1 MTMREN
7 GFIRRLVAWYRRV
20 RVERDLDDEV
30 RFHIGMRVARNLRE
44 GLSRDEAERDANARF
59 GDVREVKA
67 AMREASRSKIA
78 RLLKSRSARM
88 AVSTSVVGVVAA
100 GAWLLLSGPSGQV
113 FEIGAEVSSPRVLEG
128 TNPRYTQVAMEA
140 KIQGGIVMTCIVQ
153 TDGSCT
159 DVDVVESLDTRY
171 GLDRQAQRAL
181 RQWRFEPGMRQ
192 GEPVPVLV
200 TVEMTFTLR

>member
-1 MTMREN
+1 MREN

-100 GAWLLLSGPSGQV
+100 GAWLLLSGPSGKV
-113 FEIGAEVSSPRVLEG
+113 FEIGAVVSSTRVLEG

-192 GEPVPVLV
+192 GEPVAWLV
-200 TVEMTFTLR
+200 SVEMTFPLR

>member
-1 MTMREN
+1 
-7 GFIRRLVAWYRRV
+7 
-20 RVERDLDDEV
+20 
-30 RFHIGMRVARNLRE
+30 
-44 GLSRDEAERDANARF
+44 
-59 GDVREVKA
+59 
-67 AMREASRSKIA
+67 
-78 RLLKSRSARM
+78 M

>member
-1 MTMREN
+1 MREN

-192 GEPVPVLV
+192 GEPVAVLV

>member
-192 GEPVPVLV
+192 GEPVAVLV

>member
-1 MTMREN
+1 
-7 GFIRRLVAWYRRV
+7 LVAWYRRV
-20 RVERDLDDEV
+20 RVERGLDDEV

-192 GEPVPVLV
+192 GEPVAVLV

>member
-1 MTMREN
+1 MREN